1 MIATLQLADFALA
14 LTWTMLR
21 VGGVILVAP
30 VFGAAFVPMRIR
42 VLATVVLAFALMPM
56 AGPLPQASPIELA
69 GIGAVMR
76 EIAVGLAIGFPLR
89 IVVDGAIIAGQMIST
104 PMGLSFATVV
114 DPQNGGMPMLGRL
127 YLIIATLLMLATN
140 AHLALI
146 GLLGQSYALLPVG
159 SAILTGDAVWAIVTF
174 GSQMFVGAMY
184 LALPAVVSIV
194 SVNIAFGVISR
205 AAPTLNLFAV
215 GFPVTLLMGFL
226 IMVMTIRGQS
236 SIWENQIQLAL
247 KSVSRLLGG

>member
-1 MIATLQLADFALA
+1 
-14 LTWTMLR
+14 
-21 VGGVILVAP
+21 
-30 VFGAAFVPMRIR
+30 
-42 VLATVVLAFALMPM
+42 
-56 AGPLPQASPIELA
+56 
-69 GIGAVMR
+69 MR

-89 IVVDGAIIAGQMIST
+89 IVVDGAIIAGQIIST

-114 DPQNGGMPMLGRL
+114 DPQNGGMPMLGTAVSHHRH
-127 YLIIATLLMLATN
+127 APHAGHQRAPG
-140 AHLALI
+140 AHR
-146 GLLGQSYALLPVG
+146 
-159 SAILTGDAVWAIVTF
+159 SAGTKAMRCCPWAVPRFPGDAVWAIVTF

-226 IMVMTIRGQS
+226 IMVMTIQGQS
-236 SIWENQIQLAL
+236 SIWENQMQLAL
-247 KSVSRLLGG
+247 QSVSRLLGG

>member
-1 MIATLQLADFALA
+1 MIATFQLADFALG

-30 VFGAAFVPMRIR
+30 LFGASFVPMRIR
-42 VLATVVLAFALMPM
+42 VLVTVVLAFALMPV
-56 AGPLPQASPIELA
+56 AGPLPEVSPLGLS
-69 GIGAVMR
+69 GIGAAIR
-76 EIAVGLAIGFPLR
+76 ELAVGVAIGFPLR
-89 IVVDGAIIAGQMIST
+89 IVVDGAIIAGQIIST

-127 YLIIATLLMLATN
+127 YLIVATLLMLATN

-146 GLLGQSYALLPVG
+146 GLLGESYALLPVG
-159 SAILTGDAVWAIVTF
+159 SAALGGDAVWSVVTF

-194 SVNIAFGVISR
+194 SVNVAFGVISR

-226 IMVMTIRGQS
+226 IMVLTIQGQS
-236 SIWENQIQLAL
+236 SIWKNQMQLAL
-247 KSVSRLLGG
+247 QSITRLLGG